1 MLKRRHALYQFVH
14 GTGLAAI
21 AERLPGSRRIEV
33 TRHRV
38 SAPLERR
45 VRVAHVTDLHVQ
57 RFGERERSLLALLE
71 AERPDLIA
79 ITGDS
84 VSVGTEY
91 EALERLLRGMRA
103 PLGVVAVHGNWDHWA
118 PTIDL
123 PSLYAACGIRLLVN
137 ASIDAGHGLWIAGV
151 DDYLGGTPDVD
162 AALAGVPAGAWTL
175 ALAHCPIQL
184 DALAGRVAMVLSGHT
199 HGGQI
204 RLPGLPA
211 LWLPRGTARRVEGWF
226 EQSGTRQYVSRGIGA
241 VGLPLRVFCAPEL
254 AMFEIG

>member
-1 MLKRRHALYQFVH
+1 
-14 GTGLAAI
+14 
-21 AERLPGSRRIEV
+21 
-33 TRHRV
+33 
-38 SAPLERR
+38 

-57 RFGERERSLLALLE
+57 RFGEREESLLARLA

-84 VSVGTEY
+84 VSVGTEQA
-91 EALERLLRGMRA
+91 ALERLLSGMRA

-118 PTIDL
+118 PTVDL
-123 PSLYAACGIRLLVN
+123 PALYAASRIRLLVN
-137 ASIDAGHGLWIAGV
+137 ASIHVGHGLWIAGI
-151 DDYLGGTPDVD
+151 DDDLGGTPDVD
-162 AALAGVPAGAWTL
+162 AALAGIPAGAWTL

-184 DALAGRVAMVLSGHT
+184 DSLAGRVPMVLSGHT

-226 EQSGTRQYVSRGIGA
+226 ECDGTRQYVSRGIGA
-241 VGLPLRVFCAPEL
+241 VGLPLRLFCPPEL
-254 AMFEIG
+254 PVFELG